1 MYENP
6 FQFFCC
12 NNRALLFIPHIC
24 PYWFTIALFRTVKV
38 HQKMRKFATK
48 KNKIGQKGQNFAFSI
63 LKINRLEKST
73 PPPAEALGTNMSY
86 VAIVDQS

>member
-1 MYENP
+1 
-6 FQFFCC
+6 
-12 NNRALLFIPHIC
+12 
-24 PYWFTIALFRTVKV
+24 
-38 HQKMRKFATK
+38 MRKFATK